1 MTKEERQKF
10 DYLLNAAQVHL
21 QTAATGNPS
30 LSLVLANLMQ
40 AVKMLAGDTST
51 R

>member
-1 MTKEERQKF
+1 MNKEEREKF
-10 DYLLNAAQVHL
+10 NYLLNAAQVHL

-40 AVKMLAGDTST
+40 AVKMVAGETPT
-51 R
+51 K